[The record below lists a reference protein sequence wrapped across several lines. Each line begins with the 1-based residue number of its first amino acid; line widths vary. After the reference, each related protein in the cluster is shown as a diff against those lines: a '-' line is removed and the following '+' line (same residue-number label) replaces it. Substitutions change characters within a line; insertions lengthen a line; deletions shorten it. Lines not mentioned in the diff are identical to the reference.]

1 MTPQELADEVRA
13 IIERDLAENP
23 AALAL
28 WLRDAERV
36 RADLA
41 SLGTVA
47 VPDPDD
53 LWRRLLP
60 VVTPAGG
67 GSRTPADASGRLDS
81 LAPPASSLPSPGSGL
96 RPGAGGV
103 SASGGGG

>member
-1 MTPQELADEVRA
+1 MTAQELADEVRA
-13 IIERDLAENP
+13 IIERDLEQNP

-36 RADLA
+36 RADLH

-60 VVTPAGG
+60 VVLSPAGG
-67 GSRTPADASGRLDS
+67 GLVTPADASGRLDS
-81 LAPPASSLPSPGSGL
+81 LAPPAFSLSTPASGL
-96 RPGAGGV
+96 RPGGGGV
-103 SASGGGG
+103 TT

>member
-28 WLRDAERV
+28 WLRDAARIA
-36 RADLA
+36 ADLA

-47 VPDPDD
+47 MPDPDD

-60 VVTPAGG
+60 VATPAGAG
-67 GSRTPADASGRLDS
+67 LVRPADARRLDS
-81 LAPPASSLPSPGSGL
+81 LAPPASSLSLSPGSGL

-103 SASGGGG
+103 TT